1 METIKTWINNIVT
14 IIKNN
19 DKLKHLLI
27 NFVIVVLVGVFNLKV
42 GVTLAILISLG
53 KLLYDRFKSN
63 NWNWDNI
70 IVDIIGILLG
80 IFIIL

>member
-1 METIKTWINNIVT
+1 MKTIKTWINNIVT
-14 IIKNN
+14 IVKNN

-27 NFVIVVLVGVFNLKV
+27 NFVIVVLVGFFNLKI
-42 GVTLAILISLG
+42 GVALAIAVSLG
-53 KLLYDRFKSN
+53 KILYDKFKLNS
-63 NWNWDNI
+63 WNWDNV

>member
-14 IIKNN
+14 IVKNN
-19 DKLKHLLI
+19 DKLKYLLI

-42 GVTLAILISLG
+42 GVTLAILTSLG

>member
-14 IIKNN
+14 IVKNN

-27 NFVIVVLVGVFNLKV
+27 NFIIVVLVGVFNLKV
-42 GVTLAILISLG
+42 GVILAILISLG

-63 NWNWDNI
+63 NWNRDNI